1 MAMQRIINVSI
12 PLCHTSIIFNEVE
25 CLAFTLM
32 VKHRFVNS
40 TINNPSIRNLK
51 QMFHIGQNKL
61 TRILKTGIERNYIS
75 YDSYGR
81 LIAMPVYDSPTTEKG
96 KTQFYYHIRMT
107 DDLLNSLGSEKDCLN
122 IKTFERFIRQA
133 VLTNKIKIATRIG
146 FDFRLSQLHPKGNK
160 AAHLKRKCHTSEAK
174 KNLSLS
180 RISKVLKCGKYS
192 ARKIINSLVNS
203 KIVIRSFQNIDTGI
217 RCSENRKDI
226 TLWYNQN
233 YERGFY
239 FAHEGKVY
247 LHLSNIYDYDFIN
260 NPDVIKIKTAKR

>member
-1 MAMQRIINVSI
+1 MFKQRVINVSI
-12 PLCHTSIIFNEVE
+12 PLCRNSITFGELE

-51 QMFHIGQNKL
+51 SIFRIGQDKL
-61 TRILKTGIERNYIS
+61 KRILKKAVERNYIS
-75 YDSYGR
+75 YDSCGR
-81 LIAMPVYDSPTTEKG
+81 LIALPVYDAPTKEKG
-96 KTQFYYHIRMT
+96 KTHFYYHIRMT
-107 DDLLNSLGSEKDCLN
+107 DELLRSLGAEKDCFN

-180 RISKVLKCGKYS
+180 RISEVLKCGKYS

-203 KIVIRSFQNIDTGI
+203 KIVTRSYQNLDTGI
-217 RCSENRKDI
+217 KCDDRRKDI
-226 TLWYNQN
+226 TLWHNLN

-239 FAHEGKVY
+239 FAYDGKVY

-260 NPDVIKIKTAKR
+260 NSDLIKIKTVK